1 MENDSGYILAQNVR
15 KNDIILNSNR
25 VPVSTIKN
33 GLQDIQLSG
42 YDVYDVNF
50 HGGFDYLRTD
60 APVGSYICIWTTP
73 SEADYEILLTQITNH
88 TSVIVFLR
96 SVDLGNELIG
106 PVTSKIHIGDGDYE
120 GKLKFIYADNCI
132 FTFEQGGSGIEG
144 VLFDSCKARFEGEDV
159 GDEND
164 LIDCTFNDCTIEIAN
179 TTTLSFTAFA
189 TNDNCYF
196 KADTTVE
203 DIILTIEI
211 LLENTG
217 KWFTNAMFEDFNGTR
232 WLKFVGDVLRSYNFD
247 PIKLKNCNIN
257 LDDVKCTI
265 PCDFQTEGLGQLI
278 QSAETIGITII
289 GAAGFTDGEAENLQ
303 FGVGFMVPVVAY
315 KDVANSDILAVK
327 YYNTVTPAWEDVPF
341 ITGEPVSDGAVGC
354 VALDIMREDI

>member
-1 MENDSGYILAQNVR
+1 MENDSGYIQGQNVR
-15 KNDIILNSNR
+15 KSDVILSSNR
-25 VPVSTIKN
+25 VPISSIKN
-33 GLQDIQLSG
+33 GLQDILHSG
-42 YDVYDVNF
+42 YVVYDVNF
-50 HGGFDYLRTD
+50 HGGFDYLRTT
-60 APVGSYICIWTTP
+60 APVGSYVCIWTTP

-88 TSVIVFLR
+88 TSIIVFLR

-120 GKLKFIYADNCI
+120 GKLSFMYANDCT

-144 VLFDSCKARFEGEDV
+144 IQFDNCEARFEGEDI

-189 TNDNCYF
+189 TNNNCYF
-196 KADTTVE
+196 KADITVE
-203 DIILTIEI
+203 DITLTIEI
-211 LLENTG
+211 LVTDTG
-217 KWFTNAMFEDFNGTR
+217 KWFTNAMFEGFNGTR
-232 WLKFVGDVLRSYNFD
+232 WLVFTADISRTFNFD
-247 PIKLKNCNIN
+247 PIQLKDCNIELN
-257 LDDVKCTI
+257 NVLSTAYCVI
-265 PCDFQTEGLGQLI
+265 QTEGLGQLI

-303 FGVGFMVPVVAY
+303 FGVGFAVPIVAY

-327 YYNTVTPAWEDVPF
+327 YYNTATPAWEDVPKPS
-341 ITGEPVSDGAVGC
+341 GETVSDGAVGC
-354 VALDIMREDI
+354 VALDIMRVEI